1 MPWCGDT
8 GESLVR
14 VWREVVV
21 FPLHLRSVWLEL
33 WVAVMG
39 SAALAICVG
48 RIVNCWA
55 VNCSGRGG
63 GVRVLAFMFL
73 VSCCCQVSGR
83 AGIIVD
89 VGPQGLFALM

>member
-1 MPWCGDT
+1 M
-8 GESLVR
+8 
-14 VWREVVV
+14 V

-48 RIVNCWA
+48 RACELLG
-55 VNCSGRGG
+55 CELFGEGG
-63 GVRVLAFMFL
+63 GVRVLAFIFL
-73 VSCCCQVSGR
+73 ASCCCQVSGR
-83 AGIIVD
+83 VVD